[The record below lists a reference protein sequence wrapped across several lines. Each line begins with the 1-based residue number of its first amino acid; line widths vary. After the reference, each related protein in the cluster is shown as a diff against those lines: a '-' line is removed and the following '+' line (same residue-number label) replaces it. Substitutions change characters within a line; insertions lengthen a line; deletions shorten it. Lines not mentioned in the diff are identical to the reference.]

1 MLTRLQVSGF
11 KNLVDVDVRFGPFTC
26 IAGANGVG
34 KSNLF
39 DAIAFLSALAEEP
52 LIDAA
57 LRVRDEG
64 GRSGDVR
71 SLFHRVGGTYS
82 EEMSFQA
89 EMVVPKNGYD
99 DLGQPAEA
107 TITFLK
113 YFLVLRYRPNEGQRA
128 VGGLEILKEELTHI
142 KRGDASKH
150 LSFSPSSTWK
160 KSVITGVRGAP
171 FISTESD
178 RGNTVIKI
186 HQDGKAGRA
195 RMLSATNLPRTA
207 ISATNAA
214 ETPTATL
221 ARREMQS
228 WKLLQLEPS
237 SLRAPDPFTA
247 PTKLGSDGSHLAAT
261 LYRMGRASGD
271 KAADSSTNNP
281 TYAKVANRLSELL
294 EDVRSLNIS
303 RDENRELLTLFVEG
317 RDGTTHPARALSD
330 GTLRFL
336 ALAVLELD
344 SEAQGVLCL
353 EEPEN
358 GIHPKRIPAILNL
371 LQDIAVDIEDAVG
384 PDNPLRQVI
393 VNTHSPSVVAQ
404 VPDGSLLIAELR
416 ELVTDGKQC
425 TALSFACLPRTWRA
439 NIPGA
444 TIVRPGRVLE
454 YLAPITSGDDWRYQQ
469 PLSPGRRVIDRD
481 DMQLDLSLQ

>member
-1 MLTRLQVSGF
+1 
-11 KNLVDVDVRFGPFTC
+11 
-26 IAGANGVG
+26 
-34 KSNLF
+34 
-39 DAIAFLSALAEEP
+39 
-52 LIDAA
+52 
-57 LRVRDEG
+57 
-64 GRSGDVR
+64 
-71 SLFHRVGGTYS
+71 
-82 EEMSFQA
+82 MSFDV
-89 EMVVPKNGYD
+89 EMVVPKAGYD

-107 TITFLK
+107 TITFLH
-113 YFLVLRYRPNEGQRA
+113 YALVLRYRPNEGQRA

-150 LSFSPSSTWK
+150 LPFEPSGAWK
-160 KSVITGVRGAP
+160 KSVIAGVRGAP

-228 WKLLQLEPS
+228 WKMLQLEPS

-247 PTKLGSDGSHLAAT
+247 PTRLGSDGSHLAAT
-261 LYRMGRASGD
+261 LYRMGRSGNSAD
-271 KAADSSTNNP
+271 KVTTSSLESP
-281 TYAKVANRLSELL
+281 TFAKVANRLSELL
-294 EDVRSLNIS
+294 EDVRSLSIS
-303 RDENRELLTLFVEG
+303 RDENRELLTLSVEG
-317 RDGTTHPARALSD
+317 RDGTAHPARALSD

-344 SEAQGVLCL
+344 PEAQGVLCL

-358 GIHPKRIPAILNL
+358 GIHPKRIPAILDL
-371 LQDIAVDIEDAVG
+371 LQDIAVDIDDAVG

-393 VNTHSPSVVAQ
+393 VNTHSPAVVAQ
-404 VPDGSLLIAELR
+404 VPEDSLLIAELR
-416 ELVTDGKQC
+416 ELLEEGKPFS
-425 TALSFACLPRTWRA
+425 ALSFACLRNTWRA
-439 NIPGA
+439 RMPRA
-444 TIVRPGRVLE
+444 SIVPRGRVLE
-454 YLAPITSGDDWRYQQ
+454 YLSVISSSENWRYQTDNA
-469 PLSPGRRVIDRD
+469 STSRKRVVDRD
-481 DMQLDLSLQ
+481 DMQLDLSYSE